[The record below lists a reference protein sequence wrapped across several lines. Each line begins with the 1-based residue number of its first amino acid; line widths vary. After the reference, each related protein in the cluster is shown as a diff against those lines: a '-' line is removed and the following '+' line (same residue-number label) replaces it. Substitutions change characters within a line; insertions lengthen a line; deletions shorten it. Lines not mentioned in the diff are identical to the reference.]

1 MSTFGWQS
9 NESPH
14 AQFIR
19 SVDWSATAIGAPET
33 WPHQLHQMIDLI
45 MLDPTPSAIM
55 WGDSLTMIYNDG
67 FVEFAGE
74 KHPKLMGGTP
84 LVSYAE
90 VWEAQFA
97 PIVQLG
103 REKGQATRH
112 KNVPLF
118 LRRHG
123 YNEEVFVDYTFIPL
137 TGNHKECVGFYHTA
151 VETTDQN
158 LARRRTQTLID
169 IGNHAGVARDMRQY
183 WDAVLKGFEANIW
196 DIPYAIA
203 YEFHN
208 DNDGERSST
217 NGSHTRSGSRSR
229 SNRSSSFSESV
240 SSSGRITIP
249 RACSLA
255 GVIGRSMVQ
264 VPLGL
269 DVALEEPGFHQVVKK
284 AISSGEPVRLEIAH
298 EKTPDW
304 LKSDTPGRAFDELIT
319 QAVVMPIRPTT
330 RNDSEGLNAIGFV
343 VMGLNPRRTFDT
355 DYQRYTRLW
364 SQQLAT
370 SAASVVLLEQENR
383 RQLQLQAQLSINE
396 LRFSRFAEM
405 SNVAMWIVDPSGSL
419 LYGNKTWNDQMD
431 IVDNHAKFDSEGH
444 PLWWDR
450 ITEDTKPALVHA
462 WKLLTEDQTATNIE
476 IRLKP
481 TRTTKQSRWVL
492 SSAFPELAED
502 GSLKAIWG
510 CNTDISHQKLAEDL
524 KEQRLLDVLEAKRQ
538 SESFIDTVSHE
549 MRNPLSAILQ
559 CADGV
564 NTAVLEARQSSGNQT
579 DTHLDREGLDY
590 ILDSTQTIILCAQH
604 QKRIINDIL
613 TLSKLD
619 ARLLEVTPTEVDPVE
634 TVKHALRLYQQ
645 ECTNAGVDSAIRVD
659 QSYNSLAVDRVYL
672 DPSRLL
678 QVLINLLGKTGLKL
692 VRELSAKRSLGNA
705 IKFTQHQD
713 QRKVTVTI
721 SASRESPAMRSDGE
735 QYFFPRASK
744 QEPVFGADW
753 GTGEDLFLHFSVND
767 TGVGLTNDEMKNLF
781 LRFSQASPKT
791 HVTYGGSGLGLF
803 ICKELAEL
811 QGGRIGVSST
821 PGKGSD
827 FKFYVKARRAA
838 TSSKRVI
845 PSFEETAAEQ
855 SRQSD
860 PSHDGQKTPDET
872 TGLRVTH
879 PSYVAPLN
887 RSHSASQNPIVGS
900 PSDANTL
907 HVLVVE
913 DNLINQK
920 VMAQQLKKAK
930 CEVHVANHG
939 ADALFFLEKTSFAKD
954 CGPYATPLSII
965 LMDLE
970 MPVMDGLTC
979 IRRIREWQKQ
989 GKLTRPVPVI
999 AVTANARHEQ
1009 ITMAQEA
1016 GMDDV
1021 VTKPFKISELI
1032 PKMHTLIEKIST

>member
-1 MSTFGWQS
+1 MPTFGWQS
-9 NESPH
+9 IESPH

-19 SVDWSATAIGAPET
+19 SVDWSATSIGPLET

-55 WGDSLTMIYNDG
+55 WGDDLTMIYNDG

-84 LVSYAE
+84 MVSYAE
-90 VWEAQFA
+90 VWEPQFA
-97 PIVQLG
+97 PIVALG

-112 KNVPLF
+112 KDIPLF

-137 TGNHKECVGFYHTA
+137 TGNNKEVVGFYHTA

-158 LARRRTQTLID
+158 LAKRRTQTLID
-169 IGNHAGVARDMRQY
+169 IGNHAGGARDMAHY

-208 DNDGERSST
+208 DDAERSST
-217 NGSHTRSGSRSR
+217 NGSEARSGSRSR
-229 SNRSSSFSESV
+229 STRSSSYSDSV

-255 GVIGRSMVQ
+255 GVIGRSMTQ
-264 VPLGL
+264 VPLGF

-284 AISSGEPVRLEIAH
+284 AISSGEPVLLEISH

-304 LKSDTPGRAFDELIT
+304 LKTDTPGRAFEELIT
-319 QAVVMPIRPTT
+319 HAVVMPIRPTT

-343 VMGLNPRRTFDT
+343 VMGLNPRRKYDT

-370 SAASVVLLEQENR
+370 SAASVVLLEQENK
-383 RQLQLQAQLSINE
+383 RQMQLKAQLSINE

-405 SNVAMWIVDPSGSL
+405 SNVAMWILEPNGTLV
-419 LYGNKTWNDQMD
+419 YGNQTWHDQMD
-431 IVDNHAKFDSEGH
+431 LSDGSI
-444 PLWWDR
+444 
-450 ITEDTKPALVHA
+450 
-462 WKLLTEDQTATNIE
+462 LTEDGQPMWMDCVADETKQAVADAWKSLTQDQISTNIE
-476 IRLKP
+476 MCLKP
-481 TRTTKQSRWVL
+481 NSKTKQYRWVL

-502 GSLKAIWG
+502 GTLKAVWG
-510 CNTDISHQKLAEDL
+510 CNTDISHQKLAEEL

-564 NTAVLEARQSSGNQT
+564 NTSVLEARGSSSNGKHTQF
-579 DTHLDREGLDY
+579 DREGVDY
-590 ILDSTQTIILCAQH
+590 ILESTQTIILCAQH

-645 ECTNAGVDSAIRVD
+645 ECQNADIDSAIRVD
-659 QSYNSLAVDRVYL
+659 QSYNSLAVDRVYV

-678 QVLINLLGKTGLKL
+678 QVLINL
-692 VRELSAKRSLGNA
+692 LGNA

-721 SASRESPAMRSDGE
+721 SASLESPAVKSDGE

-744 QEPVFGADW
+744 QEAVLGADW

-767 TGVGLTNDEMKNLF
+767 TGVGLTSDEMKNLF

-838 TSSKRVI
+838 TSSRR
-845 PSFEETAAEQ
+845 ETLGLEDTAAKRP
-855 SRQSD
+855 RQGKSPQND
-860 PSHDGQKTPDET
+860 QGSPHDGQKSQEET
-872 TGLRVTH
+872 TRLHVTH
-879 PSYVAPLN
+879 PNYVAPLN

-907 HVLVVE
+907 HVLIVE

-939 ADALFFLEKTSFAKD
+939 ADALLFLEKTSFAKD

-979 IRRIREWQKQ
+979 IRRIRDWQKQ

-999 AVTANARHEQ
+999 AVTANARNEQ

>member
-1 MSTFGWQS
+1 MPTFGWQD
-9 NESPH
+9 NASPH

-33 WPHQLHQMIDLI
+33 WPQQLHQMIDLI

-55 WGDSLTMIYNDG
+55 WGDSLTMVYNDG

-84 LVSYAE
+84 MVSYAE

-97 PIVQLG
+97 PIIDLG
-103 REKGQATRH
+103 RQKGKATRH
-112 KNVPLF
+112 KDVPLF
-118 LRRHG
+118 LKRYG
-123 YNEEVFVDYTFIPL
+123 YLEEVFVDYTFIPL
-137 TGNHKECVGFYHTA
+137 TGNNKEVVGFYHTA

-158 LARRRTQTLID
+158 LSRRRTQTLID
-169 IGNHAGVARDMRQY
+169 IGNHAGIARDMRQY
-183 WDAVLKGFEANIW
+183 WNAVLKGFEGNIW

-208 DNDGERSST
+208 DKDEEGSST
-217 NGSHTRSGSRSR
+217 NGSNCRSGSRSR
-229 SNRSSSFSESV
+229 SNRSGSFSESV
-240 SSSGRITIP
+240 ASSGRITIP

-255 GVIGRSMVQ
+255 GVVGKSMVQ

-269 DVALEEPGFHQVVKK
+269 DVELEEDGFHQIVKK

-298 EKTPDW
+298 DKTPDW
-304 LKSDTPGRAFDELIT
+304 LKSDDSGRAFEEPIKH
-319 QAVVMPIRPTT
+319 AVVMPIRPTT

-343 VMGLNPRRTFDT
+343 VMGLNPRRAYDD

-370 SAASVVLLEQENR
+370 SAASVVLLEQESK
-383 RQLQLQAQLSINE
+383 RQMQLKEQLTINE
-396 LRFSRFAEM
+396 TRFSRFAEM
-405 SNVAMWIVDPSGSL
+405 SNVAMWIVDPSGNL
-419 LYGNKTWNDQMD
+419 VYGNQSWHDQMD
-431 IVDNHAKFDSEGH
+431 VTEGRSAE
-444 PLWWDR
+444 PGQPAWAGSV
-450 ITEDTKPALVHA
+450 TEDTRPALANA
-462 WKLLTEDQTATNIE
+462 WRLLTEEQTATNIE
-476 IRLKP
+476 IRLNP
-481 TRTTKQSRWVL
+481 TRTTNQSRWVL

-564 NTAVLEARQSSGNQT
+564 NTSVQEAQQSSPDGVHTQ
-579 DTHLDREGLDY
+579 LDRETMDY
-590 ILDSTQTIILCAQH
+590 IVESTQTIILCAQH

-645 ECTNAGVDSAIRVD
+645 ECQNADIESAICVD
-659 QSYNSLAVDRVYL
+659 QSYNSLAVDRVYV

-678 QVLINLLGKTGLKL
+678 QVLINL
-692 VRELSAKRSLGNA
+692 LGNA

-721 SASRESPAMRSDGE
+721 SASIQSPAMQSDGE

-744 QEPVFGADW
+744 KEPVFGTEW
-753 GTGEDLFLHFSVND
+753 GTGEELFLHFSVND
-767 TGVGLTNDEMKNLF
+767 TGVGLTNSEMKNLF

-811 QGGRIGVSST
+811 QGGRIGVSSV

-827 FKFYVKARRAA
+827 FKFYVKARRSTTHHTREKFEFRELPAA
-838 TSSKRVI
+838 RT
-845 PSFEETAAEQ
+845 P
-855 SRQSD
+855 RQSKSQS
-860 PSHDGQKTPDET
+860 PHKGQKSPDEKT
-872 TGLRVTH
+872 ELRVTH
-879 PSYVAPLN
+879 PNYIAPLN
-887 RSHSASQNPIVGS
+887 RSHSASQNPVVGS
-900 PSDANTL
+900 PADANTL

-920 VMAQQLKKAK
+920 SVNPEVLRGAVMAQQLKKAK

-939 ADALFFLEKTSFAKD
+939 ADALLFLEKTTFAKG
-954 CGPYATPLSII
+954 CGPFATPLSII

-979 IRRIREWQKQ
+979 IRKIREWQKQ

-999 AVTANARHEQ
+999 AVTANARQEQ

>member
-1 MSTFGWQS
+1 
-9 NESPH
+9 
-14 AQFIR
+14 
-19 SVDWSATAIGAPET
+19 
-33 WPHQLHQMIDLI
+33 
-45 MLDPTPSAIM
+45 
-55 WGDSLTMIYNDG
+55 
-67 FVEFAGE
+67 
-74 KHPKLMGGTP
+74 
-84 LVSYAE
+84 
-90 VWEAQFA
+90 
-97 PIVQLG
+97 
-103 REKGQATRH
+103 
-112 KNVPLF
+112 
-118 LRRHG
+118 
-123 YNEEVFVDYTFIPL
+123 
-137 TGNHKECVGFYHTA
+137 
-151 VETTDQN
+151 
-158 LARRRTQTLID
+158 
-169 IGNHAGVARDMRQY
+169 
-183 WDAVLKGFEANIW
+183 
-196 DIPYAIA
+196 
-203 YEFHN
+203 
-208 DNDGERSST
+208 
-217 NGSHTRSGSRSR
+217 
-229 SNRSSSFSESV
+229 
-240 SSSGRITIP
+240 
-249 RACSLA
+249 
-255 GVIGRSMVQ
+255 
-264 VPLGL
+264 
-269 DVALEEPGFHQVVKK
+269 
-284 AISSGEPVRLEIAH
+284 
-298 EKTPDW
+298 
-304 LKSDTPGRAFDELIT
+304 
-319 QAVVMPIRPTT
+319 
-330 RNDSEGLNAIGFV
+330 
-343 VMGLNPRRTFDT
+343 
-355 DYQRYTRLW
+355 
-364 SQQLAT
+364 
-370 SAASVVLLEQENR
+370 
-383 RQLQLQAQLSINE
+383 
-396 LRFSRFAEM
+396 
-405 SNVAMWIVDPSGSL
+405 
-419 LYGNKTWNDQMD
+419 
-431 IVDNHAKFDSEGH
+431 
-444 PLWWDR
+444 
-450 ITEDTKPALVHA
+450 
-462 WKLLTEDQTATNIE
+462 
-476 IRLKP
+476 
-481 TRTTKQSRWVL
+481 
-492 SSAFPELAED
+492 
-502 GSLKAIWG
+502 
-510 CNTDISHQKLAEDL
+510 KLAEEL

-564 NTAVLEARQSSGNQT
+564 NTSVLEARGSSSNGKHTQF
-579 DTHLDREGLDY
+579 DREGVDY
-590 ILDSTQTIILCAQH
+590 ILESTQTIILCAQH

-645 ECTNAGVDSAIRVD
+645 ECQNADIDSAIRVD
-659 QSYNSLAVDRVYL
+659 QSYNSLAVDRVYV

-678 QVLINLLGKTGLKL
+678 QVLINL
-692 VRELSAKRSLGNA
+692 LGNA

-721 SASRESPAMRSDGE
+721 SASLESPAMKSDGE

-744 QEPVFGADW
+744 QEAVLGADW

-767 TGVGLTNDEMKNLF
+767 TGVGLTSDEMKNLF

-838 TSSKRVI
+838 TSSRRETLGLEDTPAKR
-845 PSFEETAAEQ
+845 P
-855 SRQSD
+855 RQGKS
-860 PSHDGQKTPDET
+860 PQNGQESPHDGQKSPEET
-872 TGLRVTH
+872 TRLHVTH
-879 PSYVAPLN
+879 PNYIAPLN

-907 HVLVVE
+907 HVLIVE

-939 ADALFFLEKTSFAKD
+939 ADALLFLEKTSFAKD

-999 AVTANARHEQ
+999 AVTANARNEQ
-1009 ITMAQEA
+1009 IAMAQEA

>member
-1 MSTFGWQS
+1 MPTFGWQD

-33 WPHQLHQMIDLI
+33 WPQQLHQMIDLI
-45 MLDPTPSAIM
+45 LLDPTPSAIM
-55 WGDSLTMIYNDG
+55 WGDSLTMVYNDG

-84 LVSYAE
+84 MVSYAE

-97 PIVQLG
+97 PIIKLG
-103 REKGQATRH
+103 REEGKATRH
-112 KNVPLF
+112 KDVPLF
-118 LRRHG
+118 LKRHG
-123 YNEEVFVDYTFIPL
+123 YLEEVFVDYTFIPL
-137 TGNHKECVGFYHTA
+137 TGNNKEVVGFYHTA

-169 IGNHAGVARDMRQY
+169 IGNHAGIARDMRQY
-183 WDAVLKGFEANIW
+183 WDAVLKGFENNIW
-196 DIPYAIA
+196 DVPYAIA

-208 DNDGERSST
+208 DKERDSESY
-217 NGSHTRSGSRSR
+217 NGSENRSNSRTR
-229 SNRSSSFSESV
+229 SNRSASFSESV

-255 GVIGRSMVQ
+255 GVIGKPMTH
-264 VPLGL
+264 VPLIL
-269 DVALEEPGFHQVVKK
+269 NVSIEEEGFHQVVKK

-298 EKTPDW
+298 EKTPEW
-304 LKSDTPGRAFDELIT
+304 LKSNAQGRAFEEPIRH
-319 QAVVMPIRPTT
+319 AVVMPIRPTT
-330 RNDSEGLNAIGFV
+330 RNDTEGLNAIGFV
-343 VMGLNPRRTFDT
+343 VIGLNPRRSYDD

-370 SAASVVLLEQENR
+370 SAASVVLLEQENK
-383 RQLQLQAQLSINE
+383 RQMRLKAQLSINE
-396 LRFSRFAEM
+396 TRFSRFAEM
-405 SNVAMWIVDPSGSL
+405 SNVAMWIVNPSGVL
-419 LYGNKTWNDQMD
+419 IYGNQSWYEQMD
-431 IVDNHAKFDSEGH
+431 VTEGTPGEKGLPAWADCVSDDTRPTLVD
-444 PLWWDR
+444 
-450 ITEDTKPALVHA
+450 A
-462 WKLLTEDQTATNIE
+462 WKSLTGDQIATNFE
-476 IRLKP
+476 IRLNP
-481 TRTTKQSRWVL
+481 TRATKQSRWVL

-510 CNTDISHQKLAEDL
+510 CNTDISHQKLAEEL

-564 NTAVLEARQSSGNQT
+564 NTSIMEARQSSEDPDHT
-579 DTHLDREGLDY
+579 DIDREGLDY
-590 ILDSTQTIILCAQH
+590 IVESTQTIILCAQH

-619 ARLLEVTPTEVDPVE
+619 ARLLEVAPTEVDPVE

-645 ECTNAGVDSAIRVD
+645 ECQNADVETAIRIN
-659 QSYNSLAVDRVYL
+659 QSYDALAIDRVL
-672 DPSRLL
+672 VDPSRLL
-678 QVLINLLGKTGLKL
+678 QVLINLLG
-692 VRELSAKRSLGNA
+692 NA
-705 IKFTQHQD
+705 IKFTQLQE
-713 QRKVTVTI
+713 QRMITITVG
-721 SASRESPAMRSDGE
+721 ASLESPAMLSDGE

-744 QEPVFGADW
+744 KEPVFGAEW
-753 GTGEDLFLHFSVND
+753 GTGEELFLHFSVND
-767 TGVGLTNDEMKNLF
+767 TGVGLTSAEMKNLF
-781 LRFSQASPKT
+781 HRFSQASPKT

-827 FKFYVKARRAA
+827 FKFYVKARRATTPPKRELPDRTNTA
-838 TSSKRVI
+838 TNSRK
-845 PSFEETAAEQ
+845 Q
-855 SRQSD
+855 SQS
-860 PSHDGQKTPDET
+860 PHGGQKTPEDKDK
-872 TGLRVTH
+872 LRVTH
-879 PSYVAPLN
+879 PSYIAPLN
-887 RSHSASQNPIVGS
+887 RSHSASQNPVVGS

-907 HVLVVE
+907 HVLIVE

-939 ADALFFLEKTSFAKD
+939 ADALFFLENTTFAKG

-999 AVTANARHEQ
+999 AVTANARNEQ

-1032 PKMHTLIEKIST
+1032 PKMHTLIDKIST

>member
-1 MSTFGWQS
+1 MPTFGWQS
-9 NESPH
+9 NETPH

-55 WGDSLTMIYNDG
+55 WGEDLTMVYNDG

-84 LVSYAE
+84 MVSYAE
-90 VWEAQFA
+90 VWEPQFA
-97 PIVQLG
+97 PIVALG

-112 KNVPLF
+112 KDVPLF

-123 YNEEVFVDYTFIPL
+123 YTEEVFVDYTFIPL
-137 TGNHKECVGFYHTA
+137 TGNNKEVVGFYHTA

-183 WDAVLKGFEANIW
+183 WDAVLKGFETNIW

-208 DNDGERSST
+208 DHDPEVSST
-217 NGSHTRSGSRSR
+217 NGSNGRSGSRSR
-229 SNRSSSFSESV
+229 SNRSSSFSDSV

-255 GVIGRSMVQ
+255 GVIGRCMTE

-284 AISSGEPVRLEIAH
+284 AISSGEPIRLEIAH
-298 EKTPDW
+298 DMTPDW
-304 LKSDTPGRAFDELIT
+304 LKSDAPGRAFEEQIT
-319 QAVVMPIRPTT
+319 HAVVMPIRPTT

-343 VMGLNPRRTFDT
+343 IMGLNPRRAYDT

-383 RQLQLQAQLSINE
+383 RRMQLKAQLSINE

-405 SNVAMWIVDPSGSL
+405 SNVAMWILEPSGTL
-419 LYGNKTWNDQMD
+419 VYGNDTWHDQMD
-431 IVDNHAKFDSEGH
+431 VGGKESGLDEDGH
-444 PLWWDR
+444 PAWWDR
-450 ITEDTKPALVHA
+450 ITEETKPALVHA
-462 WKLLTEDQTATNIE
+462 WKSLTEDLTSTNVE

-481 TRTTKQSRWVL
+481 TKKTKQSRWVL

-564 NTAVLEARQSSGNQT
+564 NTAVLEAQQSSKNQNQT
-579 DTHLDREGLDY
+579 HTQLDREGLDY
-590 ILDSTQTIILCAQH
+590 IVESTQTIILCAQH

-619 ARLLEVTPTEVDPVE
+619 ARLLEVTPTEADPVE

-645 ECTNAGVDSAIRVD
+645 ECQNADVESAIRVD
-659 QSYNSLAVDRVYL
+659 QSYNSLAIDRVYV

-678 QVLINLLGKTGLKL
+678 QVLINLLG
-692 VRELSAKRSLGNA
+692 NA
-705 IKFTQHQD
+705 IKFTQLQD

-721 SASRESPAMRSDGE
+721 SASIESPAMKSDGD

-744 QEPVFGADW
+744 QEPIFGADW

-767 TGVGLTNDEMKNLF
+767 TGVGLTSDEMKNLF

-811 QGGRIGVSST
+811 QGGRIGVSSV

-827 FKFYVKARRAA
+827 FKFYVRARRAVTPKRQETFDLA
-838 TSSKRVI
+838 ERPKTSKPSK
-845 PSFEETAAEQ
+845 PK
-855 SRQSD
+855 D
-860 PSHDGQKTPDET
+860 DGQKSPDGREPPHES

-879 PSYVAPLN
+879 PNYIAPLN
-887 RSHSASQNPIVGS
+887 RSHSASQNPVVGS
-900 PSDANTL
+900 PADANTL
-907 HVLVVE
+907 HVLIVE

-930 CEVHVANHG
+930 CEIHVANHG
-939 ADALFFLEKTSFAKD
+939 ADALFFLEKTTFAKD

-999 AVTANARHEQ
+999 AVTANARNEQ

-1032 PKMHTLIEKIST
+1032 PKMHTLIERISV

>member
-1 MSTFGWQS
+1 MPTFGWQD
-9 NESPH
+9 NASPH

-19 SVDWSATAIGAPET
+19 SVDWSATTIGAPET
-33 WPHQLHQMIDLI
+33 WPQQLHQMIDLI

-55 WGDSLTMIYNDG
+55 WGDSLTMVYNDG

-84 LVSYAE
+84 MVSYAE

-97 PIVQLG
+97 PIIELG
-103 REKGQATRH
+103 RQKGKATRH
-112 KNVPLF
+112 KDVPLF
-118 LRRHG
+118 LKRYG
-123 YNEEVFVDYTFIPL
+123 YLEEVFVDYTFIPL
-137 TGNHKECVGFYHTA
+137 TGNNKEVVGFYHTA

-158 LARRRTQTLID
+158 LSRRRTQTLID
-169 IGNHAGVARDMRQY
+169 IGNHAGIARDMRQY
-183 WDAVLKGFEANIW
+183 WDAVLKGFEGNIW

-208 DNDGERSST
+208 DRDGDGSST
-217 NGSHTRSGSRSR
+217 GGSHGRSGSRSR
-229 SNRSSSFSESV
+229 SHRSGSFSESV

-269 DVALEEPGFHQVVKK
+269 DVELDEDGFHQIVKK

-304 LKSDTPGRAFDELIT
+304 LKSDDPGRAFEERIKH
-319 QAVVMPIRPTT
+319 AVVMPIRPTT

-343 VMGLNPRRTFDT
+343 VMGLNPRRAYDD

-370 SAASVVLLEQENR
+370 SAASVVLLEQETK
-383 RQLQLQAQLSINE
+383 RQMQLKEQLTINE
-396 LRFSRFAEM
+396 TRFSRFTEM
-405 SNVAMWIVDPSGSL
+405 SNVAMWIVDPSGNL
-419 LYGNKTWNDQMD
+419 VYGNQSWHEQMD
-431 IVDNHAKFDSEGH
+431 VREGRSAE
-444 PLWWDR
+444 PGQPAWVGSV
-450 ITEDTKPALVHA
+450 TEDSRPTLANA
-462 WKLLTEDQTATNIE
+462 WRLLTEEQTATNIE
-476 IRLKP
+476 IRLNP
-481 TRTTKQSRWVL
+481 TRTTNQSRWVL

-564 NTAVLEARQSSGNQT
+564 NTSIQESLQSSSDVSHTQ
-579 DTHLDREGLDY
+579 LDRETIDY
-590 ILDSTQTIILCAQH
+590 IVESTQTIILCAQH

-645 ECTNAGVDSAIRVD
+645 ECQNADIESAIRVD
-659 QSYNSLAVDRVYL
+659 HSYNSLAVDRVYV

-678 QVLINLLGKTGLKL
+678 QVLINL
-692 VRELSAKRSLGNA
+692 LGNA

-721 SASRESPAMRSDGE
+721 SASVQSPATQSDGE
-735 QYFFPRASK
+735 QYFFPRAAK
-744 QEPVFGADW
+744 KEPVFGPEW
-753 GTGEDLFLHFSVND
+753 GTGEELFLHFSVND
-767 TGVGLTNDEMKNLF
+767 TGVGLTNSEMKNLF

-811 QGGRIGVSST
+811 QGGRIGVSSV

-827 FKFYVKARRAA
+827 FKFYVKARRSTTPHTREKFGFAELPAA
-838 TSSKRVI
+838 RT
-845 PSFEETAAEQ
+845 P
-855 SRQSD
+855 RQSKSQS
-860 PSHDGQKTPDET
+860 PHKGQKSPDQKTE
-872 TGLRVTH
+872 LRVTH
-879 PSYVAPLN
+879 PNYIAPLN
-887 RSHSASQNPIVGS
+887 RSHSASQNPVVGS
-900 PSDANTL
+900 PADANTL

-920 VMAQQLKKAK
+920 FVHP
-930 CEVHVANHG
+930 EVLRGQSVG
-939 ADALFFLEKTSFAKD
+939 
-954 CGPYATPLSII
+954 
-965 LMDLE
+965 
-970 MPVMDGLTC
+970 
-979 IRRIREWQKQ
+979 
-989 GKLTRPVPVI
+989 
-999 AVTANARHEQ
+999 
-1009 ITMAQEA
+1009 
-1016 GMDDV
+1016 
-1021 VTKPFKISELI
+1021 
-1032 PKMHTLIEKIST
+1032 

>member
-1 MSTFGWQS
+1 MPTFGWQS
-9 NESPH
+9 NETPH

-19 SVDWSATAIGAPET
+19 NTDWSATAIGAPET
-33 WPHQLHQMIDLI
+33 WPQQLHQMIDLI

-55 WGDSLTMIYNDG
+55 WGDDLTMIYNDG

-74 KHPKLMGGTP
+74 KHPKLMGNTP
-84 LVSYAE
+84 MVSYAE
-90 VWEAQFA
+90 VWEPQFA
-97 PIVQLG
+97 PIVALG
-103 REKGQATRH
+103 REQGKATRH
-112 KNVPLF
+112 KDVPLF

-123 YNEEVFVDYTFIPL
+123 YTEEVFVDYTFIPL
-137 TGNHKECVGFYHTA
+137 TGNNKEVVGFYHTA

-183 WDAVLKGFEANIW
+183 WDAVLKGFETNIW

-208 DNDGERSST
+208 DHDN
-217 NGSHTRSGSRSR
+217 
-229 SNRSSSFSESV
+229 ESV

-255 GVIGRSMVQ
+255 GVIGKCMTD

-284 AISSGEPVRLEIAH
+284 AISSGEPIRLEIAH
-298 EKTPDW
+298 DMTPDW
-304 LKSDTPGRAFDELIT
+304 LKSDAPGRAFDEPIT
-319 QAVVMPIRPTT
+319 HAVVMPIRPTT

-343 VMGLNPRRTFDT
+343 IMGLNPRRAYDT

-383 RQLQLQAQLSINE
+383 RRLQLKAQLSINE

-405 SNVAMWIVDPSGSL
+405 SNVAMWILEPSGNL
-419 LYGNKTWNDQMD
+419 VYGNQTWHDQMD
-431 IVDNHAKFDSEGH
+431 VEGNTTLLDEEGH
-444 PLWWDR
+444 PTWWDR
-450 ITEDTKPALVHA
+450 ITEETKPTLVDA
-462 WKLLTEDQTATNIE
+462 WKSLTEDMIATNVE

-481 TRTTKQSRWVL
+481 TKKTKQHRWVL

-564 NTAVLEARQSSGNQT
+564 NTAILEARQSSNNEDHTQ
-579 DTHLDREGLDY
+579 LDREGFNY
-590 ILDSTQTIILCAQH
+590 ILESTQTIILCAQH

-619 ARLLEVTPTEVDPVE
+619 ARLLEVTPTEVDAVE

-645 ECTNAGVDSAIRVD
+645 ECQNADVESAIRVD
-659 QSYNSLAVDRVYL
+659 QSYNALAVDRVYV

-678 QVLINLLGKTGLKL
+678 QVLINL
-692 VRELSAKRSLGNA
+692 LGNA

-721 SASRESPAMRSDGE
+721 SASIESPAMKSDGE

-767 TGVGLTNDEMKNLF
+767 TGVGLTSDEMKNLF

-811 QGGRIGVSST
+811 QGGRIGVSSV

-827 FKFYVKARRAA
+827 FKFYVRARRAK
-838 TSSKRVI
+838 TSKRRETFDLVDRPAK
-845 PSFEETAAEQ
+845 PSKQRKSFHE
-855 SRQSD
+855 D
-860 PSHDGQKTPDET
+860 QKPADEK

-879 PSYVAPLN
+879 PNYIAPLN
-887 RSHSASQNPIVGS
+887 RNHSASQNPVVGS
-900 PSDANTL
+900 PADANTL

-939 ADALFFLEKTSFAKD
+939 ADALFFLEKTTFAKD

-999 AVTANARHEQ
+999 AVTANARNEQ